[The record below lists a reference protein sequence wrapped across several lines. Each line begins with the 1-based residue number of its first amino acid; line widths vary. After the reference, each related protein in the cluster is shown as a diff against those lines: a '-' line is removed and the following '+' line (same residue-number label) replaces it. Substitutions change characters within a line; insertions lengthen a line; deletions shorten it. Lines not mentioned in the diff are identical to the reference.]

1 MPLLAATESL
11 REKRRDV
18 RIKKINAL
26 PVRKR
31 RAVFALLGA
40 LVIVLVVTGFLLWQ
54 ALNRTEVPLVTEEVS
69 RGDIEKTVLATGI
82 LKPSVQV
89 NVGAQVNGQLK
100 KLYVRAGDKVT
111 KGQLLAE
118 IDPTLQQ
125 SEMRKSE
132 AELDSAV
139 AQKQASLFTLKQY
152 QLELKRQRKM
162 DSEGSGI
169 RSTLEQA
176 QAKVDTQ
183 VAQVKVNEAQ
193 IVQAQMSLETAKAN
207 LGYTRILAPVD
218 GQVLGIVTKEGQTVV
233 SSQTAPTILVLANV
247 DTMTVQTRI
256 SETDIL
262 KVHAG
267 QPLWFYV
274 VADPKHRYESVM
286 GTLQDAPNDALQDD
300 TASTTSS
307 QQPSAVYYNG
317 VFSVPNHD
325 HVLRTSMTAQVFIVT
340 EQARN
345 VLRLPVVAL
354 GEPQGKDQYQVQVVN
369 GKNVEQRLIRVGI
382 NDRQFAEV
390 KEGLKEG
397 ERVVSLQGSSGA
409 VNG

>member
-1 MPLLAATESL
+1 M
-11 REKRRDV
+11 
-18 RIKKINAL
+18 
-26 PVRKR
+26 
-31 RAVFALLGA
+31 
-40 LVIVLVVTGFLLWQ
+40 IVLVVAGFMLWQ
-54 ALNRTEVPLVTEEVS
+54 TLNRTDVPLVTEEVS

-125 SEMRKSE
+125 SELRKSE
-132 AELDSAV
+132 AELESAV

-354 GEPQGKDQYQVQVVN
+354 GEPRGKDQYQVQVVN

>member
-1 MPLLAATESL
+1 MSGL
-11 REKRRDV
+11 
-18 RIKKINAL
+18 KKINAL

-40 LVIVLVVTGFLLWQ
+40 LVIVLVVAGFLLWQ

-125 SEMRKSE
+125 SELRKSE

>member
-1 MPLLAATESL
+1 MSGL
-11 REKRRDV
+11 
-18 RIKKINAL
+18 KKIQAL

-31 RAVFALLGA
+31 RVVFALIGA
-40 LVIVLVVTGFLLWQ
+40 LMIVLVVAGFMLWQ
-54 ALNRTEVPLVTEEVS
+54 ALNRTEVPQVTEEVS

-100 KLYVRAGDKVT
+100 KLYVRAGDKVM

-125 SEMRKSE
+125 SELRKSE

-152 QLELKRQRKM
+152 QLELKRQRQM
-162 DSEGSGI
+162 DREGSGI

-183 VAQVKVNEAQ
+183 LAQVKVNEAQ

-300 TASTTSS
+300 TASTTTS
-307 QQPSAVYYNG
+307 QQQSAVYYNG

-340 EQARN
+340 EQAKN

>member
-1 MPLLAATESL
+1 MSGL
-11 REKRRDV
+11 
-18 RIKKINAL
+18 KKINAL

-40 LVIVLVVTGFLLWQ
+40 LVIVLVVAGFLLWQ

-125 SEMRKSE
+125 SELRKSE

-262 KVHAG
+262 KVRAG

>member
-1 MPLLAATESL
+1 VSFSFRQIAAG
-11 REKRRDV
+11 R
-18 RIKKINAL
+18 
-26 PVRKR
+26 R
-31 RAVFALLGA
+31 RAFYTL
-40 LVIVLVVTGFLLWQ
+40 ILVVLILLV
-54 ALNRTEVPLVTEEVS
+54 AAAYGVHSMMSGTTAPLVS
-69 RGDIEKTVLATGI
+69 QAIGRGDIEKTVLATGI

-100 KLYVRAGDKVT
+100 KLYVRAGDRVT

-125 SEMRKSE
+125 SELRKSE

-139 AQKQASLFTLKQY
+139 AQKQASLYTLTQY
-152 QLELKRQRKM
+152 QLELKRQLQLDR
-162 DSEGSGI
+162 DGSGTK
-169 RSTLEQA
+169 SNLEQA

-183 VAQVKVNEAQ
+183 KAQIKVNEAQ
-193 IVQAQMSLETAKAN
+193 IVQAQMALETAKAN

-262 KVHAG
+262 RVHPG

-274 VADPKHRYESVM
+274 VADPKHRYQSVM
-286 GTLQDAPNDALQDD
+286 GTLQDAPNDALQDES
-300 TASTTSS
+300 ASSQT

-317 VFSVPNHD
+317 VFSVPNPD
-325 HVLRTSMTAQVFIVT
+325 HLLRTSMTAQVFIVT
-340 EQARN
+340 EQAKN
-345 VLRLPVVAL
+345 VLRLPVMAL
-354 GEPQGKDQYQVQVVN
+354 GQPLGDDRYQVQVVN
-369 GKNVEQRLIRVGI
+369 GDKTEQRVIRAGI
-382 NDRQFAEV
+382 NDRQFVEV
-390 KEGLKEG
+390 KDGLREG
-397 ERVVSLQGSSGA
+397 ERVVIMQNEAGTA
-409 VNG
+409 NG

>member
-1 MPLLAATESL
+1 MSGL
-11 REKRRDV
+11 
-18 RIKKINAL
+18 KKMNAL

-40 LVIVLVVTGFLLWQ
+40 LVIIVVVAGILLWQ

-125 SEMRKSE
+125 SELRKSE

-340 EQARN
+340 QQAKN

-382 NDRQFAEV
+382 NDRQFAEI

>member
-1 MPLLAATESL
+1 VSFSFRQIAAG
-11 REKRRDV
+11 R
-18 RIKKINAL
+18 
-26 PVRKR
+26 R
-31 RAVFALLGA
+31 RAFYTL
-40 LVIVLVVTGFLLWQ
+40 ILVVLILLV
-54 ALNRTEVPLVTEEVS
+54 AAAYGVHSMMSGTTAPLVS
-69 RGDIEKTVLATGI
+69 QAIGRGDIEKTVLATGI

-100 KLYVRAGDKVT
+100 KLYVRAGDRVT

-125 SEMRKSE
+125 SELRKSE

-139 AQKQASLFTLKQY
+139 AQKQASLYTLTQY
-152 QLELKRQRKM
+152 QLELKRQLQLDR
-162 DSEGSGI
+162 DGSGTK
-169 RSTLEQA
+169 SNLEQA

-183 VAQVKVNEAQ
+183 KAQIKVNEAQ
-193 IVQAQMSLETAKAN
+193 IVQAQMALETAKAN

-262 KVHAG
+262 KVHPG

-274 VADPKHRYESVM
+274 VADPKHRYQSVM
-286 GTLQDAPNDALQDD
+286 GTLQDAPNDALQDES
-300 TASTTSS
+300 ASSQT

-317 VFSVPNHD
+317 VFSVPNPD
-325 HVLRTSMTAQVFIVT
+325 HLLRTSMTAQVFIVT
-340 EQARN
+340 EQAKN
-345 VLRLPVVAL
+345 VLRLPVMAL
-354 GEPQGKDQYQVQVVN
+354 GQPLGDDRYQVQVVN
-369 GKNVEQRLIRVGI
+369 GDKTEQRVIRAGI
-382 NDRQFAEV
+382 NDRQFVEV
-390 KEGLKEG
+390 KDGLREG
-397 ERVVSLQGSSGA
+397 ERVVIMQNEAGTA
-409 VNG
+409 NG

>member
-1 MPLLAATESL
+1 MSGL
-11 REKRRDV
+11 
-18 RIKKINAL
+18 KKINAL

-31 RAVFALLGA
+31 RAVFALVGA
-40 LVIVLVVTGFLLWQ
+40 LVIVLVVAGFLLWQ

-125 SEMRKSE
+125 SELRKSE

-139 AQKQASLFTLKQY
+139 AQKQASLFTLRQY
-152 QLELKRQRKM
+152 KLELKRQRKM

-397 ERVVSLQGSSGA
+397 ERVVALQGSSGA

>member
-1 MPLLAATESL
+1 MSFSFRQIAAG
-11 REKRRDV
+11 R
-18 RIKKINAL
+18 
-26 PVRKR
+26 R
-31 RAVFALLGA
+31 RAFYTL
-40 LVIVLVVTGFLLWQ
+40 ILVVLILLV
-54 ALNRTEVPLVTEEVS
+54 AAAYGVHSMMSGTTAPLVS
-69 RGDIEKTVLATGI
+69 QAIGRGDIEKTVLATGI

-100 KLYVRAGDKVT
+100 KLYVRAGDRVT

-125 SEMRKSE
+125 SELRKSE

-139 AQKQASLFTLKQY
+139 AQKQASLYTLTQY
-152 QLELKRQRKM
+152 QLELKRQLQLDR
-162 DSEGSGI
+162 DGSGTK
-169 RSTLEQA
+169 SNLEQA

-183 VAQVKVNEAQ
+183 KAQIKVNEAQ
-193 IVQAQMSLETAKAN
+193 IVQAQMALETAKAN

-262 KVHAG
+262 KVHPG

-274 VADPKHRYESVM
+274 VADPKHRYQRVM
-286 GTLQDAPNDALQDD
+286 GTLQDAPNDALQDES
-300 TASTTSS
+300 ASSQT

-317 VFSVPNHD
+317 VFSVPNPD
-325 HVLRTSMTAQVFIVT
+325 HLLRTSMTAQVFIVT
-340 EQARN
+340 EQAKN
-345 VLRLPVVAL
+345 VLRLPVMAL
-354 GEPQGKDQYQVQVVN
+354 GQPLGDDRYQVQVVN
-369 GKNVEQRLIRVGI
+369 GDKTEQRVIRAGI
-382 NDRQFAEV
+382 NDRQFVEV
-390 KEGLKEG
+390 KDGLREG
-397 ERVVSLQGSSGA
+397 ERVVIMQNEAGTA
-409 VNG
+409 NG

>member
-1 MPLLAATESL
+1 MSGL
-11 REKRRDV
+11 
-18 RIKKINAL
+18 KKINAL
-26 PVRKR
+26 PVKKR
-31 RAVFALLGA
+31 RAVFALAGA
-40 LVIVLVVTGFLLWQ
+40 LVIVLVVAGFLLWQ

-125 SEMRKSE
+125 SELRKSE

-139 AQKQASLFTLKQY
+139 AQKQASLFTLRQY

-340 EQARN
+340 EQAKN

-397 ERVVSLQGSSGA
+397 ERVVALQGSSGA

>member
-1 MPLLAATESL
+1 MSGL
-11 REKRRDV
+11 
-18 RIKKINAL
+18 KKINAL

-40 LVIVLVVTGFLLWQ
+40 LVIVLVVAGFLLWQ
-54 ALNRTEVPLVTEEVS
+54 ALNRTEAPLVTEEVS

-125 SEMRKSE
+125 SELRKSE

-274 VADPKHRYESVM
+274 VADTKHRYESVM

-354 GEPQGKDQYQVQVVN
+354 GEPQGKDQYQVQVLN

>member
-1 MPLLAATESL
+1 MSGL
-11 REKRRDV
+11 
-18 RIKKINAL
+18 KKINAL
-26 PVRKR
+26 PIRKR
-31 RAVFALLGA
+31 RAVFALAGA
-40 LVIVLVVTGFLLWQ
+40 LVIVLVVAGFLLWQ

-125 SEMRKSE
+125 SELRKSE

-139 AQKQASLFTLKQY
+139 AQKQASLFTLRQY

-340 EQARN
+340 EQAKN

-397 ERVVSLQGSSGA
+397 ERVVALQGSSGA